1 MSILWFDQISAQDIE
16 RVGGKGANLGEMTRA
31 GLPVP
36 PGFCITS
43 DVYRRIIGEAGVW
56 PQIDGLLTAVAN
68 NDAAKSAH
76 RIQRLVANAPMPA
89 DVAGAITSAYHQ
101 LDGGWAAVAV
111 RSSATAED
119 LPEASFAGQQETF
132 LGVRGQDALLNYVQQ
147 CWASLWTE
155 RAIVYRQRNGFP
167 HEQVSLSV
175 VVQQMVRPESAGVLF
190 TVNPL
195 TGKRGEMLVNAAY
208 GLGETVVSGQV
219 TPDSYLL
226 TPQAKSLIVDQT
238 VGTKEVRID
247 ALPDGGVRKQTV
259 APADRQRLCLTPSQ
273 LEKLAELGEKIERH
287 YQSPQDIEWAF
298 TDDELYLLQTRPIT
312 SLNNIVPPAPMPR
325 ARTLSQTEHRILDD
339 ILEHYPDPPYPLDY
353 LAVTDGYEQVQHAL
367 REAGLAV
374 PAADTIIQMDELGIP
389 SVEPV
394 TPRFTWRILKILS
407 LVQRKL
413 GLDPGRWEAEQ
424 SAVFA
429 GRLAALQ
436 QTDVAGLADDG
447 LADYIETAVQTAADI
462 ARIRFSEYIVPMMV
476 RGALLKL
483 LVRFV
488 NRRGTVVEADLLGSL
503 AYKTVVIDRALHQ
516 LAAEAGQTPAVRAA
530 LLDLPMDEVMDA
542 LRETAVGRQFLQ
554 QFDVFLQAHG
564 ARTMKVYLPFSNQ
577 SWAENP
583 ASLMATFAAILRAES
598 SPGGHRGKDDHFQ
611 QLRDN
616 TAKGLPAFLR
626 RRFLRTLAKYRTGHI
641 AREATL
647 YAIEESFVMARRGTT
662 AAAQRLVGRGV
673 LTAVDDILF
682 LTLPELF
689 AILRGASSPDGMP
702 ELITQRRQARP
713 GATAVWQN
721 RGETNIESGD
731 NLLKGQP
738 GSPGIATGTV
748 KIIDGPAEFGKLQ
761 EGDVLVCS
769 FTDPAWTPLFSLAA
783 AVVADTGG
791 SLSHAAIVAREYG
804 IPAVLGTQVATSQL
818 KDGMTVTVD
827 GGRGMVIVES

>member
-1 MSILWFDQISAQDIE
+1 MTILWFDQISAQDIE

-36 PGFCITS
+36 PGFCVTS
-43 DVYRRIIGEAGVW
+43 DVYRRVIGEAGVW
-56 PQIDGLLTAVAN
+56 PQIDGLLTAVSPN
-68 NDAAKSAH
+68 NTAQSA
-76 RIQRLVANAPMPA
+76 RQIQGLVAKASMPA
-89 DVAGAITSAYHQ
+89 DVAIAITDAYHQ
-101 LDGGWAAVAV
+101 LDGGLAAVAV

-119 LPEASFAGQQETF
+119 LPEASFAGQQETY

-155 RAIVYRQRNGFP
+155 RAIAYRQRNGFP

-175 VVQQMVRPESAGVLF
+175 VVQQMVRPQSAGVLF

-195 TGKRGEMLVNAAY
+195 TGKRDEMLVNAAY

-219 TPDSYLL
+219 TPDSYLIA
-226 TPQAKSLIVDQT
+226 PGAKSFIVDQT

-247 ALPDGGVRKQTV
+247 ALPDGGVRKQAV
-259 APADRQRLCLTPSQ
+259 DPADRRRLCLNPAQ
-273 LEKLAELGEKIERH
+273 LEKLADLGEKIERH

-298 TDDELYLLQTRPIT
+298 ADDALYLLQTRPIT
-312 SLNNIVPPAPMPR
+312 SLHNIAPPAPAPR
-325 ARTLSQTEHRILDD
+325 TRILSKTEHRILDD

-353 LAVTDGYEQVQHAL
+353 LAVTDGYEQVQHAM

-407 LVQRKL
+407 LVRQKL
-413 GLDPGRWEAEQ
+413 SLDPGRWDAEQ

-429 GRLAALQ
+429 KRLAALQ
-436 QTDVAGLADDG
+436 QTDVVNLTDDALA
-447 LADYIETAVQTAADI
+447 AYIETAVQTAADI

-483 LVRFV
+483 LVQLV
-488 NRRGTVVEADLLGSL
+488 NRGGAVVEADLLGSL

-516 LAAEAGQTPAVRAA
+516 LANEADKTPEVRTA
-530 LLDLPMDEVMDA
+530 LLDLPMDEVMGA
-542 LRETAVGRQFLQ
+542 LEETAVGRQFLQ
-554 QFDVFLQAHG
+554 QFNTFLQAHG

-577 SWAENP
+577 SWAEYP
-583 ASLMATFAAILRAES
+583 ASLMATFAAILRAGP
-598 SPGGHRGKDDHFQ
+598 SPSGHRDMDNHFET
-611 QLRDN
+611 LRDN
-616 TAKGLPAFLR
+616 TAKGLPKFLR
-626 RRFLRTLAKYRTGHI
+626 RRFLHTLAKYRSGHV

-662 AAAQRLVGRGV
+662 VAAQRLVERGV

-689 AILRGASSPDGMP
+689 ALLRGAMSPDGIQD
-702 ELITQRRQARP
+702 LITQRQQARP

-721 RGETNIESGD
+721 RGETNIETSD
-731 NLLKGQP
+731 NMLKGQP
-738 GSPGIATGTV
+738 GSPGIASGTV
-748 KIIDGPAEFGKLQ
+748 KIIDGPAEFSKLQ
-761 EGDVLVCS
+761 AGDVLVCS
-769 FTDPAWTPLFSLAA
+769 FTDPAWTPLFSLAT

-804 IPAVLGTQVATSQL
+804 IPAVLGTQVATTQL
-818 KDGMTVTVD
+818 KDGMKVTVD
-827 GGRGMVIVES
+827 GGRGMVIMAS